1 MASEFSNGW
10 ASQQKKRFVVVLPDE
25 VDVAFMALG
34 EPRGGTET
42 GFTLRE
48 DLSFS
53 TINLKAFSDFYR
65 GLRAFALSK
74 FCFLVE
80 GTPLRVE
87 TKI

>member
-1 MASEFSNGW
+1 MMASEFSNGW

-53 TINLKAFSDFYR
+53 AINLKSIYR
-65 GLRAFALSK
+65 LPSRSSCICTKQILFFGGGDLSQ
-74 FCFLVE
+74 
-80 GTPLRVE
+80 G
-87 TKI
+87 

>member
-1 MASEFSNGW
+1 MMASEFSNGC
-10 ASQQKKRFVVVLPDE
+10 ALQQKKRFVVVLPDE

-53 TINLKAFSDFYR
+53 TIN
-65 GLRAFALSK
+65 
-74 FCFLVE
+74 
-80 GTPLRVE
+80 
-87 TKI
+87 